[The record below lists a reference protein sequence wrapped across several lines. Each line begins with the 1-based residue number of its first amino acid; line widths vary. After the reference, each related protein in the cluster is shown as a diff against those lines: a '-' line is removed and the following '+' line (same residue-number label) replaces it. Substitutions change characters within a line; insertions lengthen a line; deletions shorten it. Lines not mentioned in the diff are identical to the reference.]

1 MNHTLLFVRFFRC
14 PVSEFPQHILD
25 EWDLPLLQLAVLY
38 AGTVVGL
45 LGKFALHVFDSIAI
59 IHYSA
64 EFVAN
69 LY

>member
-1 MNHTLLFVRFFRC
+1 
-14 PVSEFPQHILD
+14 VSEFPQHILD